1 MDSQAIIDLLA
12 PLVPGAELAPCPGA
26 DADYTPAIWA
36 SAAHIVPVCLAL
48 RDTPGLVWPGLINH
62 QG

>member
-1 MDSQAIIDLLA
+1 LINTL
-12 PLVPGAELAPCPGA
+12 
-26 DADYTPAIWA
+26 
-36 SAAHIVPVCLAL
+36 AAHRCKAIEVHIGLPHIEIIAIGKV